1 MDITKNWS
9 LQMFAEGGEGASAP
23 GGNGTEGQQGTM
35 PGNAAQPADQANGA
49 PAAPAKTPFEE
60 LLKDPEYKAAFDRRV
75 RSALANR
82 FKGVNAERAAMLPL
96 MTDIGGQYGIDVSD
110 PERMDYAAIAK
121 AYAEDR
127 SRLEKEAMEH
137 GYAVDDWAKVK
148 EAEQIKQQ
156 RVLEQREAASR
167 QLMEQTMAESEQLK
181 QIYPGF
187 DLEAELLN
195 PQFGNLLVTLQHSGF
210 PDAVRTAYESVHRD
224 EIMGGAMQY
233 AVQKT
238 KQQMANAIQAGAQRP
253 AENGAATAPAQSRV
267 NPANMTPQQRREI
280 RERAMRGEHIT
291 FR

>member
-9 LQMFAEGGEGASAP
+9 LQMFAEGGEGAAAP
-23 GGNGTEGQQGTM
+23 GGNGAEGQQGAI
-35 PGNAAQPADQANGA
+35 PGAQSQQPQQANA
-49 PAAPAKTPFEE
+49 DAQAKTPFEE